1 MYTTPIRG
9 QRNSPFLFK
18 TVYLKGLVME
28 IEDVFVI
35 GEVVLYAFLYMVGAI
50 DNTPHSCV
58 IRALES

>member
-1 MYTTPIRG
+1 
-9 QRNSPFLFK
+9 
-18 TVYLKGLVME
+18 ME